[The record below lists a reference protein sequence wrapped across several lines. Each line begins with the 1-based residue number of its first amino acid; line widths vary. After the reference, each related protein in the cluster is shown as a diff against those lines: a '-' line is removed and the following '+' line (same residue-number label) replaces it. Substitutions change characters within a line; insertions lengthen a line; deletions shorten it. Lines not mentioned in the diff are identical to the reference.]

1 MTQNIQDA
9 TNAEIIEAVKN
20 DMLPQDRALIENAKT
35 GIDVLSMT
43 EDFPNVRNAFIDTLT
58 NKVAKSLI
66 YSKIFQN
73 PLKELK
79 KGKLDYGDTIEE
91 MFVQMALAKN
101 FGEHWDDGAP
111 TPEADL
117 IRKLKPK
124 VTTMYISSN
133 FDKKYKTTVMKKQMK
148 KAFTSEGGLSRL
160 VMQIVG
166 SLTSQAE
173 KQEFIHTKRILKDVI
188 EGCQSWQLDAD
199 RKTETPTELKGKVVK
214 QTPYVVDTKDDPKL
228 LIQEIRTAVGDM
240 QFPSTKFNLAKE
252 ENWCNPEDLILI
264 TTSAT
269 SANIDVNVLAS
280 AFNVSMTDIKTKTIL
295 VDEMPDGI
303 FQKNAET
310 PLVDKSP
317 VDISTTDTLTKS
329 AKKPKA
335 ILCDKD
341 FLQIWDEEQGAGT
354 FPNPEGKY
362 TNYFADREGIFA
374 CCTFANMAIFY

>member
-1 MTQNIQDA
+1 MTTM
-9 TNAEIIEAVKN
+9 TNEEIINAVKA
-20 DMLPQDRALIENAKT
+20 DMKASDVEIIADAKT
-35 GIDVLSMT
+35 GVDLLSMT
-43 EDFPNVRNAFIDTLT
+43 EDFPDVRNAFIDTLV

-66 YSKIFQN
+66 YSKIFKN

-91 MFVQMALAKN
+91 MFVQMAMAKN
-101 FGEHWDDGAP
+101 FGEHWDDGG

-148 KAFTSEGGLSRL
+148 KAFTSETGLSRL

-188 EGCQSWQLDAD
+188 ESCQSWQLDAD

-214 QTPYVVDTKDDPKL
+214 QTPYVVGTGGDPKK
-228 LIQEIRTAVGDM
+228 LIQEIRTCVGDM

-252 ENWCNPEDLILI
+252 ENWCDPQDLILI

-303 FQKNAET
+303 FKKNASTE
-310 PLVDKSP
+310 LVDKQP
-317 VDISTTDTLTKS
+317 VDIVTSDTLAKS
-329 AKKPKA
+329 TKKPLA
-335 ILCDKD
+335 ILCDKE

-354 FPNPEGKY
+354 FHNPEGKY

-374 CCTFANMAIFY
+374 CCTFSNMAIFY